1 MSSSFSLHHQTFNS
15 SGIYLDSQTYLE
27 VVRSQKYTLKTDKR
41 RIMLEIKKIA
51 VLGAGLM
58 GNGIAH
64 VCAQAGYEVKMRD
77 IDQKFIDKGIA
88 TIKKNLERGLAKGRI
103 TQEEIDTIFGKIKG
117 VLDLKEAV
125 KDADLVIEAI
135 PEIVSL
141 KLDTWREVEE
151 AAPDHAIFA
160 SNTSSISIT
169 QMAAVTKRPE
179 KFIGMHFFNPV
190 PIMGLVEI
198 IKGQATND
206 ETVKTI
212 EEVSKKVGKE
222 TVLVNEAPGFAVNRI
237 LVPAL
242 LEAVHAIQEGVA
254 TVEDMDTSIRLG
266 LNWPMGPLT
275 LLDFVGLDT
284 TLHISDYF
292 VDEFKDS
299 KYRAPTLLRKMVRAG
314 WLGRKSGMGFYDY
327 SGEKPKPNRF

>member
-1 MSSSFSLHHQTFNS
+1 M
-15 SGIYLDSQTYLE
+15 LD
-27 VVRSQKYTLKTDKR
+27 
-41 RIMLEIKKIA
+41 IKKIA

-77 IDQKFIDKGIA
+77 IDQKFIDKGLA
-88 TIKKNLERGLAKGRI
+88 TIKKNLDRGVKKERM
-103 TQEEIDTIFGKIKG
+103 TQEEAESILGRIKG

-141 KLDTWREVEE
+141 KLETWKEVDE
-151 AAPDHAIFA
+151 AAPEHAMLA

-190 PIMGLVEI
+190 PVMGLVEI
-198 IKGQATND
+198 IKGQATDD

-212 EEVSKKVGKE
+212 MEVSKKVGKE

-242 LEAVHAIQEGVA
+242 IEAVFAIQEGVA

-284 TLHISDYF
+284 ALHISDYF

-299 KYRAPTLLRKMVRAG
+299 KYRAPPLLRKMVRAG
-314 WLGRKSGMGFYDY
+314 WLGRKTGMGFYDY

>member
-1 MSSSFSLHHQTFNS
+1 
-15 SGIYLDSQTYLE
+15 
-27 VVRSQKYTLKTDKR
+27 
-41 RIMLEIKKIA
+41 MLEIKKIA

-77 IDQKFIDKGIA
+77 IDQKFIDNGLA
-88 TIKKNLERGLAKGRI
+88 TIKKNLERGLKKGTI
-103 TQEEIDTIFGKIKG
+103 TQDEIDSILGRIKG
-117 VLDLKEAV
+117 VLDMKEAV

-141 KLDTWREVEE
+141 KLDNWKAVDE
-151 AAPDHAIFA
+151 AAPEHAIFA

-190 PIMGLVEI
+190 PVMGLVEI
-198 IKGQATND
+198 IKGQATD
-206 ETVKTI
+206 DKTVQVI
-212 EEVSKKVGKE
+212 EDVSKKVGKE
-222 TVLVNEAPGFAVNRI
+222 TVLVNEAPGFAVNRVLI
-237 LVPAL
+237 LSL
-242 LEAVHAIQEGVA
+242 LEAVFAIQEGVA

-284 TLHISDYF
+284 ALHISDYF

>member
-1 MSSSFSLHHQTFNS
+1 M
-15 SGIYLDSQTYLE
+15 
-27 VVRSQKYTLKTDKR
+27 
-41 RIMLEIKKIA
+41 EIKKIA

-64 VCAQAGYEVKMRD
+64 VCAQAGYKVKMRD
-77 IDQKFIDKGIA
+77 IDQKFVDKGIA
-88 TIKKNLERGLAKGRI
+88 TIKKNLERGLEKGRI
-103 TQEEIDTIFGKIKG
+103 TQKEIDDILGRIKG
-117 VLDLKEAV
+117 ILDLKEAV
-125 KDADLVIEAI
+125 KDADLVIEAV

-141 KLDTWREVEE
+141 KIDVWKEVDA
-151 AAPDHAIFA
+151 AAPEHAILA

-169 QMAAVTKRPE
+169 QMAAATKRPG

-190 PIMGLVEI
+190 PVMNLVEI
-198 IKGQATND
+198 IKGQATD
-206 ETVKTI
+206 EETAKIIVD
-212 EEVSKKVGKE
+212 VSKRLGKE

-237 LVPAL
+237 LVPTL
-242 LEAVHAIQEGVA
+242 LEAVFAIQEGVA
-254 TVEDMDTSIRLG
+254 TVEDMDTSVRLG

-284 TLHISDYF
+284 ALHISDYF

-327 SGEKPKPNRF
+327 SGDKPKPNRF

>member
-1 MSSSFSLHHQTFNS
+1 
-15 SGIYLDSQTYLE
+15 
-27 VVRSQKYTLKTDKR
+27 
-41 RIMLEIKKIA
+41 
-51 VLGAGLM
+51 M

-77 IDQKFIDKGIA
+77 IDQKFIDNGMA
-88 TIKKNLERGLAKGRI
+88 TIKKNLERGIAKGKI
-103 TQEEIDTIFGKIKG
+103 TQEEVDTILRRIHG
-117 VLDLKEAV
+117 VLDLKDAV
-125 KDADLVIEAI
+125 KDADLVIEAV

-141 KLDTWREVEE
+141 KLDIWKEVD
-151 AAPDHAIFA
+151 ALAPKNAILA

-190 PIMGLVEI
+190 PVMNLVEI
-198 IKGQATND
+198 IKGQATSNS
-206 ETVKTI
+206 TVKVI
-212 EEVSKKVGKE
+212 EDVSKKIGKD
-222 TVLVNEAPGFAVNRI
+222 TVLVNEAPGFAVNRL

-242 LEAVHAIQEGVA
+242 LEAVFAIQEGVA
-254 TVEDMDTSIRLG
+254 TVEDMDKAIHLG

-284 TLHISDYF
+284 TLHIADYF
-292 VDEFKDS
+292 FEEFKDS

-314 WLGRKSGMGFYDY
+314 WYGRKSGMGFYDY

>member
-1 MSSSFSLHHQTFNS
+1 M
-15 SGIYLDSQTYLE
+15 
-27 VVRSQKYTLKTDKR
+27 
-41 RIMLEIKKIA
+41 EIKKIA

-77 IDQKFIDKGIA
+77 IDQKFVDKGVA
-88 TIKKNLERGLAKGRI
+88 TIKKNLERGLEKGRI
-103 TQEEIDTIFGKIKG
+103 TQKEIDNILGRIKG
-117 VLDLKEAV
+117 ILDLKEAV
-125 KDADLVIEAI
+125 KDADLVIEAV

-141 KLDTWREVEE
+141 KLDVWKEVDG
-151 AAPDHAIFA
+151 AAPEHAILA

-169 QMAAVTKRPE
+169 QMAAATKRPG

-190 PIMGLVEI
+190 PVMNLVEI
-198 IKGQATND
+198 IKGQATD
-206 ETVKTI
+206 EETAKVI
-212 EEVSKKVGKE
+212 VDVSKKLGKE
-222 TVLVNEAPGFAVNRI
+222 TVIVNEAPGFAVNRI
-237 LVPAL
+237 LVPTL
-242 LEAVHAIQEGVA
+242 LEAVFAIQEGVA
-254 TVEDMDTSIRLG
+254 TVEDMDTAVRLG

-284 TLHISDYF
+284 ALHISDYF

-327 SGEKPKPNRF
+327 SGDKPKPNRF

>member
-1 MSSSFSLHHQTFNS
+1 
-15 SGIYLDSQTYLE
+15 
-27 VVRSQKYTLKTDKR
+27 
-41 RIMLEIKKIA
+41 MLEIKNVA

-64 VCAQAGYEVKMRD
+64 VCAQAGYQVKMRD

-88 TIKKNLERGLAKGRI
+88 TIKKNLERGIAKGRI
-103 TQEEIDTIFGKIKG
+103 TQEEVDAILNRIEG
-117 VLDLKEAV
+117 VLDLKDAV
-125 KDADLVIEAI
+125 DDADLVIEAV

-141 KLDTWREVEE
+141 KLEIWKEVD
-151 AAPDHAIFA
+151 ALAPKHTILA

-169 QMAAVTKRPE
+169 QMAAVTERPE

-190 PIMGLVEI
+190 PVMNLVEI
-198 IKGQATND
+198 IKGQATD
-206 ETVKTI
+206 DATVKVI
-212 EEVSKKVGKE
+212 EDVSKNVGKE
-222 TVLVNEAPGFAVNRI
+222 TVLVNEAPGFAVNRL

-242 LEAVHAIQEGVA
+242 LEAVFAIQEGVA
-254 TVEDMDTSIRLG
+254 TVEDMDKAIQLG

-292 VDEFKDS
+292 VEEFKDS

-327 SGEKPKPNRF
+327 SGEKPVPNRF

>member
-1 MSSSFSLHHQTFNS
+1 M
-15 SGIYLDSQTYLE
+15 LD
-27 VVRSQKYTLKTDKR
+27 
-41 RIMLEIKKIA
+41 IKKIA

-77 IDQKFIDKGIA
+77 IDQKFIDKGLA
-88 TIKKNLERGLAKGRI
+88 TIKKNLDRGVKKERM
-103 TQEEIDTIFGKIKG
+103 TQEEAESILGRIKG

-141 KLDTWREVEE
+141 KLETWKEVDE
-151 AAPDHAIFA
+151 AAPEHAMLA

-190 PIMGLVEI
+190 PVMGLVEI
-198 IKGQATND
+198 IKGQATDD

-212 EEVSKKVGKE
+212 VEVSKKVGKE

-242 LEAVHAIQEGVA
+242 IEAVFAIQEGVA

-284 TLHISDYF
+284 ALHISDYF

-299 KYRAPTLLRKMVRAG
+299 KYRAPPLLRKMVRAG
-314 WLGRKSGMGFYDY
+314 WLGRKTGMGFYDY

>member
-1 MSSSFSLHHQTFNS
+1 M
-15 SGIYLDSQTYLE
+15 
-27 VVRSQKYTLKTDKR
+27 
-41 RIMLEIKKIA
+41 EIKKIA
-51 VLGAGLM
+51 VLGAGQM

-77 IDQKFIDKGIA
+77 IDQKFVDKGLA
-88 TIKKNLERGLAKGRI
+88 TIKKNLNRGVKKERM
-103 TQEEIDTIFGKIKG
+103 TQEEADTILGRIEG

-141 KLDTWREVEE
+141 KLDTWSEVDGASPE
-151 AAPDHAIFA
+151 HTILA

-190 PIMGLVEI
+190 PVMGLVEI

-206 ETVKTI
+206 DTVKMI
-212 EEVSKKVGKE
+212 EEVSHKVGKK
-222 TVLVNEAPGFAVNRI
+222 TVLVNEAPGFAVNRL
-237 LVPAL
+237 LVPAIN
-242 LEAVHAIQEGVA
+242 EAIFAIQEGVA
-254 TVEDMDTSIRLG
+254 TVEDMDLAIKLG

-275 LLDFVGLDT
+275 LADFVGLDT
-284 TLHISDYF
+284 LLYISDYF
-292 VDEFKDS
+292 VDEFKDG
-299 KYRAPTLLRKMVRAG
+299 KYRAQALLRKMVRAG
-314 WLGRKSGMGFYDY
+314 WVGRKSGMGFYDY
-327 SGEKPKPNRF
+327 SGEAPTPNRF

>member
-1 MSSSFSLHHQTFNS
+1 MHQQTLNS

-27 VVRSQKYTLKTDKR
+27 VVRSQKYNLKTDKR
-41 RIMLEIKKIA
+41 RIILEIKKIA

-88 TIKKNLERGLAKGRI
+88 TIKKNLERGLEKGRI
-103 TQEEIDTIFGKIKG
+103 TQEEIDAIFGRIKG

-125 KDADLVIEAI
+125 KDSDLVIEAI

>member
-1 MSSSFSLHHQTFNS
+1 M
-15 SGIYLDSQTYLE
+15 
-27 VVRSQKYTLKTDKR
+27 
-41 RIMLEIKKIA
+41 EIKKIA

-64 VCAQAGYEVKMRD
+64 VCAQAGYEVMMRD
-77 IDQKFIDKGIA
+77 IDQKFIDKGMA
-88 TIKKNLERGLAKGRI
+88 TIKKNLERSVKKERITQKEMDTIVGRI
-103 TQEEIDTIFGKIKG
+103 TG

-141 KLDTWREVEE
+141 KLDTWKEVDEL
-151 AAPDHAIFA
+151 APDHAILA

-190 PIMGLVEI
+190 PVMGLVEI
-198 IKGQATND
+198 IKGQATDD
-206 ETVKTI
+206 ETVNVI
-212 EEVSKKVGKE
+212 VEVSKKVGKE

-242 LEAVHAIQEGVA
+242 LEAVFAIQEGVA

-292 VDEFKDS
+292 VEEFKDS

>member
-1 MSSSFSLHHQTFNS
+1 M
-15 SGIYLDSQTYLE
+15 
-27 VVRSQKYTLKTDKR
+27 
-41 RIMLEIKKIA
+41 EIKKIA

-77 IDQKFIDKGIA
+77 IDQKFIDNGLSM
-88 TIKKNLERGLAKGRI
+88 IKKNLERGLKKGSI
-103 TQEEIDTIFGKIKG
+103 TQEEIDTILGRIKG

-141 KLDTWREVEE
+141 KLDNWKMAED
-151 AAPDHAIFA
+151 AAPEHAIFA

-190 PIMGLVEI
+190 PVMGLVEI
-198 IKGQATND
+198 IRGQATDD
-206 ETVKTI
+206 ETVKVI
-212 EEVSKKVGKE
+212 VDVSKKLGKE

-242 LEAVHAIQEGVA
+242 LEAVFAIQEGVA

-284 TLHISDYF
+284 ALHISDYF

-299 KYRAPTLLRKMVRAG
+299 KYGAPTLLRKMVRAG

-327 SGEKPKPNRF
+327 SSEKPKPNRF